1 MVRIPAEILRCARPL
16 RARVALAL
24 LAAGLSAGT
33 SANAGSFRVDPV
45 NLTMAAGQRRA
56 SLTIKNLDAEP
67 VAVRVF
73 AYRWTQKDGLDVYSE
88 TEDIIASPPIFTIA
102 PGGTQLVRFGLRG
115 RSGGNAYRIFLEE
128 IPRQRPDNAQIQ
140 VALRLNL
147 PLYLLPEK
155 GGKPELSWSAWRD
168 WAGDLFIAATNRGP
182 VQAQVLE
189 IAAADEAGGTKVLS
203 RELGVVLPAGARRW
217 NAGKA
222 TGFGVG
228 SVMHLRIRDAGG
240 ETPTSIVVERR

>member
-1 MVRIPAEILRCARPL
+1 MVRKPAENRQCARPI

-33 SANAGSFRVDPV
+33 PANASSFQVDPV

-56 SLTIKNLDAEP
+56 SLTIKNSDADP

-73 AYRWTQKDGLDVYSE
+73 AYRWTQKDGVDVYSE
-88 TEDIIASPPIFTIA
+88 TEDIIASPPIFTIS
-102 PGGTQLVRFGLRG
+102 PGAMQLVRLGLRG
-115 RSGGNAYRIFLEE
+115 PSRGNAYRIFLEE
-128 IPRQRPDNAQIQ
+128 IPRQRPDNSQIQ
-140 VALRLNL
+140 MTLRLNL

-155 GGKPELSWSAWRD
+155 GGKPELSWRVWRD
-168 WAGDLFIAATNRGP
+168 AAGDLFIAATNGGP

-189 IAAADEAGGTKVLS
+189 IAAADEGGGTKVLS
-203 RELGVVLPAGARRW
+203 RELGVVLPGSVRHW

-222 TGFGVG
+222 AGFGAG
-228 SVMHLRIRDAGG
+228 SVMRLKIRDAVG
-240 ETPTSIVVERR
+240 ETAASIVVERR

>member
-1 MVRIPAEILRCARPL
+1 
-16 RARVALAL
+16 
-24 LAAGLSAGT
+24 
-33 SANAGSFRVDPV
+33 VDPV

-56 SLTIKNLDAEP
+56 SLTIKNGDADP

-73 AYRWTQKDGLDVYSE
+73 AYRWTQKDGVDVYSE

-147 PLYLLPEK
+147 PLYLLTEK

-168 WAGDLFIAATNRGP
+168 SAGDLFIAATNGGS

-189 IAAADEAGGTKVLS
+189 ISAADEGGGTKVLS
-203 RELGVVLPAGARRW
+203 RELGVVLPASARRW

-228 SVMHLRIRDAGG
+228 SVMHLKIRDAGG
-240 ETPTSIVVERR
+240 ETPASIVVERR